1 MNDVLLNV
9 ENLSVAFKYERR
21 YIPVTH
27 DVSFQVRSGEILG
40 LVGESGSGKSV
51 TAKVIMGLLPRGS
64 SKIVSGRVV
73 LEGRD
78 VTKLTPKEFCGL
90 RGKQAAMIFQEPMT
104 SLNPVYT
111 CGNQLVEA
119 IRLHQS
125 LSREQAWE
133 AGIEMLRQVGIPEPQ
148 TRMKNYPHEMSGGMR
163 QRVMIAMALCCNPH
177 LLIADEPTTA
187 LDPTIQAQIIELIK
201 DLQQKRG
208 MSVLFISHDLGVIA
222 ETCHRVVVLY
232 AGSVMESAPVRTL
245 FHQPLHPYTKGL
257 IASIPK
263 AGAKVSGRLP
273 SIEGSVPHFTDMPV
287 GCPFHPRCPYAGERC
302 RQEMAPLTGDETH
315 QVRCFY
321 AEGRNEHA

>member
-257 IASIPK
+257 VDAIPDITK
-263 AGAKVSGRLP
+263 KCL
-273 SIEGSVPHFTDMPV
+273 
-287 GCPFHPRCPYAGERC
+287 
-302 RQEMAPLTGDETH
+302 L
-315 QVRCFY
+315 
-321 AEGRNEHA
+321 

>member
-125 LSREQAWE
+125 LSRDQAWE

-257 IASIPK
+257 IASIQGRSQGQRPSAQHRGQRSAFYRH
-263 AGAKVSGRLP
+263 AGGMPLSSPVSLCRGKVP
-273 SIEGSVPHFTDMPV
+273 
-287 GCPFHPRCPYAGERC
+287 AGNAASDR
-302 RQEMAPLTGDETH
+302 R
-315 QVRCFY
+315 
-321 AEGRNEHA
+321 

>member
-111 CGNQLVEA
+111 CGNQ
-119 IRLHQS
+119 
-125 LSREQAWE
+125 
-133 AGIEMLRQVGIPEPQ
+133 QV
-148 TRMKNYPHEMSGGMR
+148 
-163 QRVMIAMALCCNPH
+163 
-177 LLIADEPTTA
+177 
-187 LDPTIQAQIIELIK
+187 
-201 DLQQKRG
+201 
-208 MSVLFISHDLGVIA
+208 
-222 ETCHRVVVLY
+222 
-232 AGSVMESAPVRTL
+232 
-245 FHQPLHPYTKGL
+245 
-257 IASIPK
+257 
-263 AGAKVSGRLP
+263 
-273 SIEGSVPHFTDMPV
+273 
-287 GCPFHPRCPYAGERC
+287 
-302 RQEMAPLTGDETH
+302 
-315 QVRCFY
+315 
-321 AEGRNEHA
+321 